1 MTKFVPEEE
10 FDAVTKEGF
19 WIADFYTDHCGPCKI
34 LDVVLGQIIYDNP
47 EINLAKCD
55 IEKSPAYTERFGIQ
69 GTPTLYFM
77 MDGEIKKE
85 LSGSQPRDGSCVC
98 GWNAYQSECEP
109 EKANE
114 KGHTGCSETLSGA
127 TG

>member
-19 WIADFYTDHCGPCKI
+19 WIADFYTDHCGPCKM
-34 LDVVLGQIIYDNP
+34 LDMVINEIIFDNP

-55 IEKSPAYTERFGIQ
+55 IEKSPAYTERFEIS

-77 MDGEIKKE
+77 MDGEIKE
-85 LSGSQPRDGSCVC
+85 QIAGVRSREDLEEIISRVMYG
-98 GWNAYQSECEP
+98 E
-109 EKANE
+109 
-114 KGHTGCSETLSGA
+114 
-127 TG
+127 